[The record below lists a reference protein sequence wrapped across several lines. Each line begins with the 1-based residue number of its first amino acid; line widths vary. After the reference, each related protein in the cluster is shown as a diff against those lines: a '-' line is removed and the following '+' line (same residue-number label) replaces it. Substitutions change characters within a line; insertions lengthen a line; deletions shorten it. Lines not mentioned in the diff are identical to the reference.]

1 MVARFRIALAETS
14 SLRIMEL
21 QLAGS
26 RCEQIML
33 LRLVCFGLCPCQHN
47 GTYTRNVYPATPTK
61 TPVKI
66 LHFAEDKKEPLSRK
80 ILGKAA
86 RNALGKGTG
95 PSNLPKP
102 ILASFC
108 HASKNGRKKARKSF
122 YFPLQGHKL
131 SPLCEGAELSAPSF
145 LFAAL
150 CWEWNDLTERW

>member
-61 TPVKI
+61 TPAKI
-66 LHFAEDKKEPLSRK
+66 LHFAESKSEPLSRK
-80 ILGKAA
+80 NSGKAA
-86 RNALGKGTG
+86 QNALGKGTS
-95 PSNLPKP
+95 PLILPKP
-102 ILASFC
+102 FWISFFTT
-108 HASKNGRKKARKSF
+108 SKIGRKKPGSRWLFGHFLYACLLRHPRRNSRLRSERKTRCVFCSLRQF
-122 YFPLQGHKL
+122 SKH
-131 SPLCEGAELSAPSF
+131 
-145 LFAAL
+145 
-150 CWEWNDLTERW
+150 